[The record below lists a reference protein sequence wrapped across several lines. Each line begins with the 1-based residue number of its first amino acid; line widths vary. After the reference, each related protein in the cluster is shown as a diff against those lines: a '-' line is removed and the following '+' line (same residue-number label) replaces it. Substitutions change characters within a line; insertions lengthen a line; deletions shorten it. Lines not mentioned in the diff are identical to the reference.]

1 MKELV
6 ESIEKQIATDK
17 EVISVLP
24 RNGIKA
30 IKTLDSTI
38 KEMIDS
44 YEKLNEALLKE
55 IESRYDK
62 LTVVEENDEI
72 PKIEQEILKYNN
84 SVDEKLESLQ
94 KEVDY
99 LRGIE
104 SCMKYTS
111 NMVIFDSEFIQNQTL
126 TTSSL
131 DTDFRRVGYFN
142 FDAEDVNDRRFNW
155 L

>member
-1 MKELV
+1 MAGKPDGEYPINVYMKKKDV
-6 ESIEKQIATDK
+6 ENPKMVLNMFPYTKPGNIEM
-17 EVISVLP
+17 E
-24 RNGIKA
+24 NKA
-30 IKTLDSTI
+30 GVSKSL
-38 KEMIDS
+38 EQW
-44 YEKLNEALLKE
+44 YAE
-55 IESRYDK
+55 I
-62 LTVVEENDEI
+62 I
-72 PKIEQEILKYNN
+72 KYNN

-142 FDAEDVNDRRFNW
+142 FDAEDINDRRFNW